1 MMNHIDPALSS
12 KALTSA
18 IELAKE
24 FLLAM
29 IKPAAQEVGELL
41 ADEVRSFR
49 FNNQIKLLNKAKA
62 RLDNCGISPATVPLR
77 ILVPLLDT
85 ASWEEDDGMID
96 RWANLL
102 ANAANPNSRSNV
114 QIGYVEV
121 LNQLSPREALIMDT
135 LYDYYSETV
144 SKGQAPAI
152 EGAQLQTTAG
162 IEQREFET
170 AMDNLFRLNLLTT
183 GGALLVNPQLGEDF
197 YSKRSNTSIQ
207 FTRFGHSF
215 VSACRPP
222 I

>member
-1 MMNHIDPALSS
+1 MLNHIDPTVTD
-12 KALTSA
+12 KALIEVATQFALA
-18 IELAKE
+18 IC
-24 FLLAM
+24 
-29 IKPAAQEVGELL
+29 KPVADEIGELL
-41 ADEVRSFR
+41 ADPIRSFR
-49 FNNQIKLLNKAKA
+49 LKNQVKLLNKVKA
-62 RLDNCGISPATVPLR
+62 QLDNCGISPAHVAPR
-77 ILVPLLDT
+77 ILMPLLDT
-85 ASWEEDDGMID
+85 ASWEEDESMID

-114 QIGYVEV
+114 QIGYVDA
-121 LNQLSPREALIMDT
+121 LKQLSPREALVMDT
-135 LYDYYSETV
+135 LYDYYNETV
-144 SKGQAPAI
+144 SKGQAPDI

-162 IEQREFET
+162 IEEREFET

-183 GGALLVNPQLGEDF
+183 SGALLANPQLGEKF